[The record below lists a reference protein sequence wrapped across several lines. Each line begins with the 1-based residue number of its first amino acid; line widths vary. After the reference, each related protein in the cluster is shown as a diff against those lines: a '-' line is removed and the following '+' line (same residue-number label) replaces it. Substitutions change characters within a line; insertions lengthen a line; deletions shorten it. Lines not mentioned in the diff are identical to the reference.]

1 MTAVTIIDEAP
12 TTVDAVIDDEGS
24 TFLLGPTQLE
34 SATGWTLSACG
45 LCREDLCVP
54 MPREAALGRSGGVED
69 KVDLA
74 EVAAALGR
82 LLVID
87 PEAKIAA
94 LARPAEARR
103 RVLRDLVAPDVEL
116 PDLDGRTHR
125 LDEWHGHKRLL
136 VAFASWCGCRYDL
149 PGWQALH
156 DELRPSGFTVVAVAL
171 DDDPDAVRPFAEG
184 FTMPVLYDP
193 GRALPELF
201 AISNV
206 PTAVWID
213 GDGRIVR
220 PSGAAHGTDLFA
232 DFTGIEAGPHLDAVR
247 RWVVE
252 GTVPMT
258 AEDAAAV
265 VADLTEDEVRARLHF
280 RIAAFAHGRGDDAT
294 TRRHADVAAE
304 LAPDD
309 LAVWRAA
316 MPLVGED
323 PFGEGFLERY
333 EAWRA
338 RGSPAHG
345 LPPMVGP
352 AAS

>member
-1 MTAVTIIDEAP
+1 MTAVTIIDEVP
-12 TTVDAVIDDEGS
+12 TTVDAVVDDEGV
-24 TFLLGPTQLE
+24 TFHLCSTQL
-34 SATGWTLSACG
+34 
-45 LCREDLCVP
+45 
-54 MPREAALGRSGGVED
+54 EAALGWTLTPRGLCRGDACVPLSRPAAVGQGAGHED
-69 KVDLA
+69 QVDLT
-74 EVAAALGR
+74 EVATVLRR

-87 PEAKIAA
+87 PGAGIAA
-94 LARPAEARR
+94 MARPSEARR
-103 RVLRDLVAPDVEL
+103 RVLRDLVAPDLEL
-116 PDLDGRTHR
+116 PGLDGRTHR

-156 DELRPSGFTVVAVAL
+156 DELRPSGFTAVAVAL

-184 FTMPVLYDP
+184 LTMPVLYDP

-206 PTAVWID
+206 PTVVWID

-220 PSGAAHGTDLFA
+220 PAGAAHGTDLFA

-247 RWVVE
+247 RWVIE

-265 VADLTEDEVRARLHF
+265 VADLSEDEVRARLHF
-280 RIAAFAHGRGDDAT
+280 RIAAFAHGRGDEAT
-294 TRRHADVAAE
+294 TRRHVDLAAE

-323 PFGEGFLERY
+323 PFGDGFLERY

-345 LPPMVGP
+345 LPPMVSP